1 MRAVDQFVGRQ
12 DELQN
17 ISTALVGD
25 GSRHTAILHG
35 LGGIGKT
42 QLAVAYATQHK
53 DNYSAILW
61 LNIQDEASIKQS
73 FAVAA
78 KRILRHQP
86 LAKYLSTVDL
96 TGNLDDIVDAV
107 LAWLSEPQNTRWL
120 AIYDNYDNPRV
131 PSNHDLNAVDI
142 RRFLPDSYQG
152 SVIIT
157 TRSSEVRQGRRVLV
171 RKLESKQ
178 ESVDILSNASRRVLS
193 PSSES
198 AATRNG
204 HH

>member
-96 TGNLDDIVDAV
+96 TGTLDDIVDAV